1 MIYHRGVTAVIRRAC
16 TIVAT
21 FAVLLCALPARA
33 ETVPAGSVVRIDAG
47 RRTIDVAAFARTI
60 AMRYHVVLQR
70 VITADIDR
78 DGDLDVVAAT
88 DRGFLVWVNDGSGR
102 LTSQTPDPKPGLD
115 GGSPDDTWSG
125 GRAHDDETIQNDS
138 PSSRLSTA
146 FAHAPPP
153 TLSADFPVFRTAC
166 RSDVG
171 LSAHIPRA
179 PPLDIL

>member
-1 MIYHRGVTAVIRRAC
+1 
-16 TIVAT
+16 
-21 FAVLLCALPARA
+21 
-33 ETVPAGSVVRIDAG
+33 VVRVDAG
-47 RRTIDVAAFARTI
+47 GRTIDVAAFARTI
-60 AMRYHVVLQR
+60 ATRYHVVLQR
-70 VITADIDR
+70 VVTADIDR

-102 LTSQTPDPKPGLD
+102 LTSQTPDPKPGLE

-125 GRAHDDETIQNDS
+125 GRARHDETIQNDS
-138 PSSRLSTA
+138 PSPRLATV

-153 TLSADFPVFRTAC
+153 APPADLPAFGTAC
-166 RSDVG
+166 RSDIG